1 MTITQIGKS
10 LASLQVT
17 EYFRQLI
24 INKINRLAERC
35 VIRGIQMAQQDE
47 AWAKKIMAT
56 PPGKTRDTMLR
67 ARFDADTELT
77 KPDPFCSPY
86 QKATP

>member
-1 MTITQIGKS
+1 MTITVISQT
-10 LASLQVT
+10 LASLQIT

-24 INKINRLAERC
+24 TNKINRLAERC
-35 VIRGIQMAQQDE
+35 VMRGIQLAQQDE
-47 AWAKKIMAT
+47 DWAKKIMAT

-67 ARFDADTELT
+67 SRFDADAELP
-77 KPDPFCSPY
+77 KPDTSCSPY